1 MISINYSY
9 EEENKSCHCRA
20 RIELGYPSLA
30 FFPYRYFFV
39 LLLFALETG
48 IMRMKNI
55 SPKIAFAL
63 VSFFLGE
70 LGDGLNIFQV
80 RICDA

>member
-1 MISINYSY
+1 
-9 EEENKSCHCRA
+9 
-20 RIELGYPSLA
+20 
-30 FFPYRYFFV
+30 
-39 LLLFALETG
+39 
-48 IMRMKNI
+48 MKNI

-80 RICDA
+80 RA

>member
-1 MISINYSY
+1 MIFVCGVKTVSFIGFSI
-9 EEENKSCHCRA
+9 
-20 RIELGYPSLA
+20 
-30 FFPYRYFFV
+30 RYFCVDSCCCFIDIIY
-39 LLLFALETG
+39 G

-80 RICDA
+80 RICDAYHMHKIEIL